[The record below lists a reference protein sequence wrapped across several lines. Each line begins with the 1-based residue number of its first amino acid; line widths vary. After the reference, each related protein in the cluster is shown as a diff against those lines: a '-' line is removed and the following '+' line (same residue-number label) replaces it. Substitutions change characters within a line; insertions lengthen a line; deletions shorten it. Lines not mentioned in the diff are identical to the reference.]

1 MNGINYIDWSSVIQT
16 NITVSIPAQVYTP
29 PSWKLWQAICRHWKF
44 SFQWLKNYLKKPK
57 SSSNWYEG
65 TMRFS
70 FQIFATKNFKI
81 FYLMS
86 MFPNRTVWFSAI
98 LWFSICS
105 ESSCIQI
112 RKVSYFSCSAR
123 YDALKSKHFHSYD
136 FQGSWHGTKPKT
148 FVLLD
153 NNFWYKTI
161 YSLKWHFTNFIN
173 LFSSIFFL

>member
-1 MNGINYIDWSSVIQT
+1 MQTLEILLSVT
-16 NITVSIPAQVYTP
+16 D
-29 PSWKLWQAICRHWKF
+29 KLFEETKIKLQLIWRHNDMIAI
-44 SFQWLKNYLKKPK
+44 L
-57 SSSNWYEG
+57 
-65 TMRFS
+65 RFS

-86 MFPNRTVWFSAI
+86 MFPNRTLWFSAI

-136 FQGSWHGTKPKT
+136 FQGSWHATKPKT

-173 LFSSIFFL
+173 LFNPSIFFL